1 VGSLLGRDCRVRLLP
16 VIASVH
22 GPVRVLPRKRAAAT
36 VLFTD
41 LHGRVLVV
49 KPTYKPRWELPGGA
63 VEDDESPQ
71 QAAAREVL
79 EELHLDCAPGRLLA
93 LDYVSAATSSAGTD
107 GLVVVFDG
115 GSITDPATLQLA
127 ADELSASTFA
137 DPAALDQYLPPL
149 QARRA
154 VAALDARATQRTVYL
169 EDGWPR

>member
-1 VGSLLGRDCRVRLLP
+1 MIPS
-16 VIASVH
+16 
-22 GPVRVLPRKRAAAT
+22 
-36 VLFTD
+36 
-41 LHGRVLVV
+41 
-49 KPTYKPRWELPGGA
+49 
-63 VEDDESPQ
+63 
-71 QAAAREVL
+71 
-79 EELHLDCAPGRLLA
+79 
-93 LDYVSAATSSAGTD
+93 

-127 ADELSASTFA
+127 ADGLSASTFA